1 MKNEELATADFF
13 FDISKVAV
21 ANSSIFILQ
30 SSF

>member
-1 MKNEELATADFF
+1 MKNEELATADF